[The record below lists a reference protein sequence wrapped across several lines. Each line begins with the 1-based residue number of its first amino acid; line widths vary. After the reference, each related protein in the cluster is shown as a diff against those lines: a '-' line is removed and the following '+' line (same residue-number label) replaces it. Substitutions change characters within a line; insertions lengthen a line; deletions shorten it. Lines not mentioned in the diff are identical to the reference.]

1 MAGSRTA
8 INLSGVNLDE
18 VKRGDVVTHP
28 GSYQPTARLDVSFR
42 LLPDVN
48 GPLLHNHKVT
58 LFIGATEAQARL
70 RLLGREELN
79 PGETG
84 WLQLEL
90 QQPVVAVRG
99 DRYILRRPS
108 PSETLGGGMVVDPHP
123 KGRHKRFSEE
133 ILHHLALLTEGTPAE
148 VLERAGL
155 ALELAPLNEII
166 LRSRLDEGRA
176 RAALDEILG
185 KGALVLLEQGDIGL
199 QSDLLAM
206 PRRVWERESS
216 RAVQEV
222 SEYHRN
228 FPLRPGIPREQ
239 LKNRMKMAA
248 RPFGAFLQHCQACG
262 LLTETGALVRLPGWE
277 VQFNSLQTARV
288 NELLRQFASSPY
300 APPTVKECQE
310 MLGEELYTAVVL
322 SGLLK
327 PVSPEVV
334 FRREDYDE
342 MLAAVRRRLAV
353 EGTLTAAQFRDQFNT
368 SRRYALAFLEY
379 LDTQGITIRTGD
391 IRRLRK

>member
-1 MAGSRTA
+1 
-8 INLSGVNLDE
+8 
-18 VKRGDVVTHP
+18 
-28 GSYQPTARLDVSFR
+28 
-42 LLPDVN
+42 
-48 GPLLHNHKVT
+48 
-58 LFIGATEAQARL
+58 
-70 RLLGREELN
+70 
-79 PGETG
+79 
-84 WLQLEL
+84 
-90 QQPVVAVRG
+90 
-99 DRYILRRPS
+99 
-108 PSETLGGGMVVDPHP
+108 
-123 KGRHKRFSEE
+123 
-133 ILHHLALLTEGTPAE
+133 
-148 VLERAGL
+148 
-155 ALELAPLNEII
+155 
-166 LRSRLDEGRA
+166 
-176 RAALDEILG
+176 
-185 KGALVLLEQGDIGL
+185 
-199 QSDLLAM
+199 
-206 PRRVWERESS
+206 
-216 RAVQEV
+216 
-222 SEYHRN
+222 
-228 FPLRPGIPREQ
+228 
-239 LKNRMKMAA
+239 MKMAA

-322 SGLLK
+322 SGPLK

-353 EGTLTAAQFRDQFNT
+353 EGALTAAQFRDQFNT